1 MLSVT
6 QYRVDDDFFICR
18 VARNSRNNW
27 LKPPLFRC
35 LLFPMVHKPIKL
47 FAGGTVDDLKL
58 ALVTLVAVVAVEAAQ
73 STCQIRTGPIW
84 STLLGVGK
92 SPFQVLHLVKQ
103 CVYSPLLK

>member
-18 VARNSRNNW
+18 VAHNSRNNW

-58 ALVTLVAVVAVEAAQ
+58 ALVTLAAAAAMEAAQ
-73 STCQIRTGPIW
+73 SILT
-84 STLLGVGK
+84 VGILRAHLTPTADIFSSK
-92 SPFQVLHLVKQ
+92 SPFHGIFWDIKQ
-103 CVYSPLLK
+103 LLY